1 MLKSL
6 KQTLKRMRQEM
17 QDSAVENSQEDHEEG
32 KTKPESLMPAIETRT
47 FNPHKTHLMNT
58 TAYLTP
64 FISV

>member
-6 KQTLKRMRQEM
+6 KQEIRSTRLSCRKLSKGLLKKAKQNQESVM
-17 QDSAVENSQEDHEEG
+17 A
-32 KTKPESLMPAIETRT
+32 AIGTGT

-64 FISV
+64 LISV